1 LNPDFA
7 ERCRDQA
14 DALLAQGRFEEAIAG
29 YDQLIALRPDD
40 ARAYNNHG
48 KVLKNLG
55 RFAEALDS
63 YDRAI
68 ALLPD
73 RAEIHSNRGNVL
85 YELERFQEA
94 IESFDVAIRLNSD
107 YAEATWNK
115 ALLCLL
121 LGRFNEGW
129 RCYEARKWKRDPAG
143 NRQFEKPLWLG
154 DRDISG
160 KTLLVHWE
168 QGYGDVI
175 QFSRYVSLCQQ
186 AGARVLLAPQKP
198 LQPLMLGLHAK
209 ARIVDLESDFL
220 LFDYH
225 CPIMSLPLAF
235 RTELTN
241 VPRESYLSADEVKV
255 AAWGARLGKKTRP
268 RIGVV
273 WGSKDPPSKAR
284 IIPLERFR
292 QLLSPSYEFVSLQK
306 HLTEGERA
314 CLDGLNVR
322 HLEEELVDFSD
333 TAAICHSMDLVI
345 SIDTSVAHLA
355 GALELPIWV
364 LLPRVPEWRWML
376 NRDDSPWYPSMRLFR
391 QQTRD
396 DWEGVL
402 ERVRRELHAMFD

>member
-48 KVLKNLG
+48 KVLKNLE

-68 ALLPD
+68 TLLPD

-94 IESFDVAIRLNSD
+94 IESFDVAIRLNPD

-129 RCYEARKWKRDPAG
+129 RCYEARKRKKDPAG
-143 NRQFEKPLWLG
+143 NRQFDKPLWLG

-175 QFSRYVSLCQQ
+175 QFSRYVSLCQR

-241 VPRESYLSADEVKV
+241 IPRESYLSADEVKV
-255 AAWGARLGKKTRP
+255 AAWAARLGKKTRP

-306 HLTEGERA
+306 HLAEVERA

-355 GALELPIWV
+355 GALELPVWV

-391 QQTRD
+391 QQMRD
-396 DWEGVL
+396 DWEGVF
-402 ERVRRELHAMFD
+402 ERVRRELHTMFG